1 MQDISIVLVT
11 TGSEEEAAK
20 LGRTLVEE
28 KLAAC
33 ANIIPR
39 IRSIYSWKG
48 EVYDEQESLMLI
60 KSRTP
65 LFAALK
71 SRIRELHSYEVP
83 EIIAFPISQGLH
95 EYLDW
100 VVAETR
106 QA

>member
-11 TGSEEEAAK
+11 AGSEEEAAK
-20 LGRTLVEE
+20 IGRTLVED

-48 EVYDEQESLMLI
+48 EIYDEQESLMLI
-60 KSRTP
+60 KTQTP

-71 SRIRELHSYEVP
+71 SRIRELHGYEVP
-83 EIIAFPISQGLH
+83 EIIAFPIAQGLQ
-95 EYLDW
+95 EYLEW